1 MNIQFTF
8 RYEDKKDD
16 VELSKEV
23 IESRGYKRAV
33 KSFQIKYPNIKQAI
47 VSWIKEGR
55 PLSKVQKLPMGRKKK
70 LGGYNEKT
78 ISKK

>member
-47 VSWIKEGR
+47 VSWIK
-55 PLSKVQKLPMGRKKK
+55 
-70 LGGYNEKT
+70 
-78 ISKK
+78 

>member
-8 RYEDKKDD
+8 RYENKKDD
-16 VELSKEV
+16 VETSKEV

-70 LGGYNEKT
+70 IGR
-78 ISKK
+78 

>member
-33 KSFQIKYPNIKQAI
+33 KSFQIKYPNIKQSI

-70 LGGYNEKT
+70 LGG
-78 ISKK
+78 

>member
-23 IESRGYKRAV
+23 IGNG
-33 KSFQIKYPNIKQAI
+33 KSLVIMQLMLMKNKCSLTYMK
-47 VSWIKEGR
+47 
-55 PLSKVQKLPMGRKKK
+55 
-70 LGGYNEKT
+70 
-78 ISKK
+78 

>member
-47 VSWIKEGR
+47 VSWIKEVR

-70 LGGYNEKT
+70 LGG
-78 ISKK
+78 

>member
-33 KSFQIKYPNIKQAI
+33 KSFQIKYPNIKKTI

-70 LGGYNEKT
+70 IGR
-78 ISKK
+78 

>member
-16 VELSKEV
+16 VETSKEV

-33 KSFQIKYPNIKQAI
+33 KSFQIKYPNIKQTI

-70 LGGYNEKT
+70 IGR
-78 ISKK
+78 

>member
-33 KSFQIKYPNIKQAI
+33 KSFQIKYPNAKLTI

-70 LGGYNEKT
+70 LGR
-78 ISKK
+78 